1 MMESTSSDHMKRVEP
16 ARADRGDSVSQL
28 TAKAAD
34 TAAAIV
40 ERAGKSFGEASASAE
55 ATAHK
60 MVSQAGEVASD
71 LADTGRSA
79 ANAVARQIN
88 DQPLAAMLLA
98 AAAIGYFA
106 SLLIHRGR

>member
-1 MMESTSSDHMKRVEP
+1 MESTSSDHMKNVEP
-16 ARADRGDSVSQL
+16 ASAGRGDSVSEL
-28 TAKAAD
+28 TSKAAD
-34 TAAAIV
+34 TASSMV
-40 ERAGKSFGEASASAE
+40 KRAEKSIGDASASAE
-55 ATAHK
+55 ATARK
-60 MVSQAGEVASD
+60 VVSQVGEAASD

-79 ANAVARQIN
+79 ANTVARQIN